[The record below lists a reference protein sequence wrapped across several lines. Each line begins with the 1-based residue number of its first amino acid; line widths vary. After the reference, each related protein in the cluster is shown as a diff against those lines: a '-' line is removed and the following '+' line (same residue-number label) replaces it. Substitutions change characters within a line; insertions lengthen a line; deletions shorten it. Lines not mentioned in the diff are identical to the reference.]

1 MVFLYPSSLD
11 KQWSQKLKNK
21 WLGPYKIRV
30 IEETGTYLLNEL
42 DGTELH
48 EIFVGDQIKTFFAR
62 YGVEDDK
69 AEVPEE
75 IVEEV
80 EELDEE
86 QCEMVD
92 AELDTGMVW

>member
-42 DGTELH
+42 DGTELQGR
-48 EIFVGDQIKTFFAR
+48 FAGDRIKKFFAR

-69 AEVPEE
+69 AEVLEE

-80 EELDEE
+80 EEFDEE
-86 QCEMVD
+86 QYEMVD
-92 AELDTGMVW
+92 AELDTGIVW

>member
-1 MVFLYPSSLD
+1 MVLLYNSSLD
-11 KQWSQKLKNK
+11 KQCSQKLKNK
-21 WLGPYKIRV
+21 WLGPYKIRE
-30 IEETGTYLLNEL
+30 IGETGTYLLNEL
-42 DGTELH
+42 DGTELQG
-48 EIFVGDQIKTFFAR
+48 IFAGDQIKKFFAR

-86 QCEMVD
+86 QYEMVD
-92 AELDTGMVW
+92 AELDMGVIW